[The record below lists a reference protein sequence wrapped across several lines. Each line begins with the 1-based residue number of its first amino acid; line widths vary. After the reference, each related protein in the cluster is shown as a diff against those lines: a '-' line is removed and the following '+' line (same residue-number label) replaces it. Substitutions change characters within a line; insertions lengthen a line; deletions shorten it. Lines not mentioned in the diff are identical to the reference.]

1 MDDHECTSPIAIRDF
16 PEDCWPGPK
25 RALPNPRLRLPTA
38 LSGGVTELEG
48 DTLDL
53 RLPSNFHELS
63 PREQFL
69 ERRGL
74 FSRLMRFYQQDKELR
89 RPDLAAMKRMNRDG
103 SSFNFEGLGPVPGVE
118 ETDVFVYR
126 SEALVVG
133 LHRQVQRG
141 IAYVPYQGETVASS
155 VVISGGYTDDV
166 DKGNLIE
173 YTGQGGNDYRGDKRQ
188 LEDQTLQI
196 GNKAL
201 ITSCKLGTPVR
212 VIRGRDKRNS
222 QIKEYSYGGLFQV
235 TNQKREAGRDG
246 HKVYKFTLREIEPS
260 EGYEETERD
269 NMGRSQ

>member
-1 MDDHECTSPIAIRDF
+1 MDDEECTSPVAIRDF
-16 PEDCWPGPK
+16 PEDCWPAPK
-25 RALPNPRLRLPTA
+25 TTPNPRPRLPMA
-38 LSGGVTELEG
+38 PSEGVTKLEG
-48 DTLDL
+48 DTELDL
-53 RLPSNFHELS
+53 RLPNNFHELS

-74 FSRLMRFYQQDKELR
+74 FSRLRMFYQQDKDNKLK
-89 RPDLAAMKRMNRDG
+89 RPDLAAMKHMNRDG

-141 IAYVPYQGETVASS
+141 IAYVSHQGDTVASS

-166 DKGNLIE
+166 DKGNVIE

-201 ITSCKLGTPVR
+201 LTSHKLRTPVR

-222 QIKEYSYGGLFQV
+222 QIKEYSYGGLFRV
-235 TNQKREAGRDG
+235 TDARHVRGRDG
-246 HKVYKFTLREIEPS
+246 HKVYKFTLQAIEPP
-260 EGYEETERD
+260 EAEE
-269 NMGRSQ
+269 